1 MQQEAN
7 SMQDEAGGDLG
18 SQNEPINKRQIDGS
32 QGTFEAMIRKTNSEI
47 DGIRRL
53 NERKEK
59 DRRFNEELLK
69 QKRYENIQNEA
80 QMAARKLA
88 ELEMRW
94 SEYKEM
100 EECQEL
106 AQSLAEHKRMFGELV
121 ASKTG
126 LIKSL
131 ENHIRDKDAE
141 YYKELDS
148 MKDDIDL
155 LVVKIRT
162 QFRDL
167 RDLVASELVIVEDDL
182 NKQRSE
188 RLAKMQEEIAEKFK
202 SLRKVEKDSTE
213 NR

>member
-1 MQQEAN
+1 MQQEAM
-7 SMQDEAGGDLG
+7 SVHEEGGGELG
-18 SQNEPINKRQIDGS
+18 GQNEPINKRQIDGS

-47 DGIRRL
+47 DGIKRQ

-59 DRRFNEELLK
+59 DRRFDEELAR

-106 AQSLAEHKRMFGELV
+106 AQSLGDHKKMFGELV
-121 ASKTG
+121 NGKTN
-126 LIKSL
+126 LINSL
-131 ENHIRDKDAE
+131 QTHIKDKDAE
-141 YYKELDS
+141 YMREMEA

-155 LVVKIRT
+155 LVIKIRT

-167 RDLVASELVIVEDDL
+167 RDLVGSELVIVEDDL
-182 NKQRSE
+182 NRQRGE
-188 RLAKMQEEIAEKFK
+188 RLSKMQDEISEKFRN
-202 SLRKVEKDSTE
+202 LREVEKNSTE
-213 NR
+213 QR